1 MQEETISSFA
11 VKKRGVKLQKKFTQ
25 SHYRVKYI
33 RQQDLKIFTQG
44 GKPTC
49 SSRCARRSRLENR
62 GMPSGENS
70 ASGRESGNVLSDLPP
85 WQPLKR
91 LDMRRGA
98 FDLGPTWFYLQLK
111 YIDVSILPVRQT
123 ANSGGTV
130 HILGEFYSGNG
141 ESIGAVGVGELHIPG
156 VRMLILAQT
165 TRERDQFQESKTA
178 NT

>member
-1 MQEETISSFA
+1 M
-11 VKKRGVKLQKKFTQ
+11 
-25 SHYRVKYI
+25 KYF
-33 RQQDLKIFTQG
+33 RQQGLKTFTQG

-98 FDLGPTWFYLQLK
+98 FDLGPTWFHLQLK
-111 YIDVSILPVRQT
+111 YIDVSVSIYITSQTNSKLWRDCTYTGWILFREWWINC
-123 ANSGGTV
+123 AARGT
-130 HILGEFYSGNG
+130 YDY
-141 ESIGAVGVGELHIPG
+141 IGAVGVGELHIPG